1 MLVDMQKSVVWL
13 LANLA
18 FMNRSTLL
26 LEVTTGKAVGAQVV
40 CLQYGYLLVVRER
53 LEFGASVEG
62 MLLGFADDAIA
73 GGSSVGG
80 EGSDFA

>member
-13 LANLA
+13 LA
-18 FMNRSTLL
+18 NRSTLL

-53 LEFGASVEG
+53 LGFGASVEG
-62 MLLGFADDAIA
+62 MLLGSADDAIA
-73 GGSSVGG
+73 GGSSVGR